1 MRRLMPIRT
10 PAPDRYPAGLTRE
23 IPIALFVAQHRHS
36 PDQCPA
42 SPGSGPLLL
51 HRVSAATAARYGVT
65 IEAEALIDGEHLLLL
80 VVQAASQQAV
90 EGFLEFLP
98 GPGCLRV
105 LPACSAEE
113 AVQRGGCGPVFP
125 QVPGGDLVTGATG
138 GPELRCGPCRWPRSA
153 APQSPADAPPPSV
166 RAHSTTSS
174 KPVRR
179 RRAR

>member
-1 MRRLMPIRT
+1 MPVRT
-10 PAPDRYPAGLTRE
+10 PAPDRYPAGLTKE
-23 IPIALFVAQHRHS
+23 IPITLFVAQHRHL

-51 HRVSAATAARYGVT
+51 CRVSAATAARYGVT

-90 EGFLEFLP
+90 ERFLEFLP

-105 LPACSAEE
+105 LPACSAED
-113 AVQRGGCGPVFP
+113 AVQRGGCGPASP
-125 QVPGGDLVTGATG
+125 PVPGGDLVTGATG
-138 GPELRCGPCRWPRSA
+138 GPERDSGPCSGPRSP

-166 RAHSTTSS
+166 RGHSTTSS